1 MKPSN
6 FLRQIK
12 EITEVTSA
20 APGHKLEDID
30 AINLQT
36 PPRNRLLLPFSSKV
50 ILSDSSEVN
59 EIEPSPNQFLKK
71 GFGHPY
77 EEVSP
82 SLGTDSREVN
92 EIEPSPNQYLKED
105 FSQPYEEAT
114 PSLGKEIL
122 FLQDC
127 ILANLAKKNE
137 VEKSL
142 DQPSKV
148 SFMQPCE
155 EGSVLSAK
163 KRLFDPNPMEDNL
176 AKNIKGEKSS
186 DQGFKADV
194 IQLCKEVSPSSAGK
208 SLLNPGSS
216 NDTDDSEESNN
227 TKKEMFVSN
236 IYVLKSNDDVS
247 PKDEASSFA
256 SESNLQNNKLEESLG
271 EDSKA
276 DSEQHHSNS
285 DDSDDSDSGFYTQ

>member
-142 DQPSKV
+142 DP
-148 SFMQPCE
+148 
-155 EGSVLSAK
+155 
-163 KRLFDPNPMEDNL
+163 
-176 AKNIKGEKSS
+176 
-186 DQGFKADV
+186 
-194 IQLCKEVSPSSAGK
+194 
-208 SLLNPGSS
+208 
-216 NDTDDSEESNN
+216 
-227 TKKEMFVSN
+227 
-236 IYVLKSNDDVS
+236 
-247 PKDEASSFA
+247 
-256 SESNLQNNKLEESLG
+256 
-271 EDSKA
+271 
-276 DSEQHHSNS
+276 
-285 DDSDDSDSGFYTQ
+285 